1 MKQYFFRIIFFT
13 VLSFFSYKVIAQDFH
28 LSHYDAN
35 PIYLNPALT
44 GMHFDLDWKYRA
56 VVNYREQGG
65 KYLGGSNTTFAASLD
80 KPINNKFSIGEFIV
94 NDRTVNGSFNTFNF
108 MLSTAYR
115 IIHEAAN
122 GIDKHNL
129 SVGLQAG
136 ILQKSVYP
144 ADFVYDAQYTSSS
157 LDGFD
162 KNLPNNESF
171 RKESYFRFDANL
183 GVFYKCIDASKK
195 YFPYGGFA
203 VYHITQANKSFFGET
218 YKTPIRYA
226 LHGGCENIIG
236 PGIKIQSQ
244 LLYMNQAKANELNL
258 QVLGYYKVEGTDYEP
273 LLGLAW
279 RNKDAIILHLG
290 LKQKNNIYRLS
301 YDINTSYLKSY
312 SNGRG
317 GFEVSVLIAPFGKK
331 KDESGPEQPEK
342 LSDGSKLN

>member
-1 MKQYFFRIIFFT
+1 MKRSLFKIFFVFT
-13 VLSFFSYKVIAQDFH
+13 LVFFHWRIVAQDFH

-44 GMHFDLDWKYRA
+44 GMRFDLDWNYRA

-65 KYLGGSNTTFAASLD
+65 KYLGGSNTTFAAALD

-115 IIHEAAN
+115 IIHESTN
-122 GIDKHNL
+122 GADKHNL
-129 SVGLQAG
+129 SVGLQMG
-136 ILQKSVYP
+136 ILQKSIYP
-144 ADFVYDAQYTSSS
+144 ADFVYDSQYSPSS

-162 KNLPNNESF
+162 RSLSTNENF
-171 RKESYFRFDANL
+171 KKESYFRFDANM

-195 YFPYGGFA
+195 YFPFGGLA
-203 VYHITQANKSFFGET
+203 IYHITQANKSFFGET
-218 YKTPIRYA
+218 YKTPIRYVV
-226 LHGGCENIIG
+226 HGGCENVIG
-236 PGIKIQSQ
+236 TGIKIQSQ

-258 QVLGYYKVEGTDYEP
+258 QVVGYYKLEGTDYEP

-279 RNKDAIILHLG
+279 RNKDAVILHLG

-301 YDINTSYLKSY
+301 YDINTSYQKLY

-317 GFEVSVLIAPFGKK
+317 GFEVSVLIAPGKK
-331 KDESGPEQPEK
+331 RAEESPALPEK
-342 LSDGSKLN
+342 ESLNGLN